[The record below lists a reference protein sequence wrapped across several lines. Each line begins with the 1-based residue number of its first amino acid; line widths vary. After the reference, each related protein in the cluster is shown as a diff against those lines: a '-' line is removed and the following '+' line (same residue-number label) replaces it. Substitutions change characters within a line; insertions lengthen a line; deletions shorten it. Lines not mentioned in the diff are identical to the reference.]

1 MKNRAGSGARKDPGS
16 ALALAVGRLV
26 FTAIEAIYLNDF
38 YKRNEESRKASDQLE
53 AANSQIRRHIAELR
67 SATQKINA
75 IFARLNDGIVRV
87 SGNEG
92 RLPTPGR
99 NPNGN
104 LEYEDS
110 KVAKSLREY
119 GFVVKSVQQ
128 ARHETSICFEAGSNH
143 LELHR
148 LLPLLAE
155 QENSNAFLFVDK
167 LDLVRP
173 VEVPA
178 FSMNPTGLETRLL
191 IRVLT
196 GPK

>member
-1 MKNRAGSGARKDPGS
+1 MKNRAGARKDPGS
-16 ALALAVGRLV
+16 AVALAVVLLAFIAV
-26 FTAIEAIYLNDF
+26 ETIYLNDF
-38 YKRNEESRKASDQLE
+38 CKRNEELRKANEQLE
-53 AANSQIRRHIAELR
+53 AANSQIQRHIADLR
-67 SATQKINA
+67 SAMQKISA
-75 IFARLNDGIVRV
+75 IFTRLNDGIVRV

-99 NPNGN
+99 NPVN
-104 LEYEDS
+104 YPDDDS

-119 GFVVKSVQQ
+119 GLVVKAVQPG
-128 ARHETSICFEAGSNH
+128 RHETSVSFEAGSDH

-167 LDLVRP
+167 LDLGRP
-173 VEVPA
+173 SEIPA

-191 IRVLT
+191 IRVMT
-196 GPK
+196 GPR

>member
-16 ALALAVGRLV
+16 AVALAVGLLA
-26 FTAIEAIYLNDF
+26 FIAIETIYLNDF
-38 YKRNEESRKASDQLE
+38 WKHNEESRKANDQLE
-53 AANSQIRRHIAELR
+53 AANTQSRRHIAELR
-67 SATQKINA
+67 SATQKIGA

-87 SGNEG
+87 SGSEG
-92 RLPTPGR
+92 RLPTPAR
-99 NPNGN
+99 NPNSN
-104 LEYEDS
+104 PEYDDS

-128 ARHETSICFEAGSNH
+128 ARHETSIGFEAGSNH

-173 VEVPA
+173 FEIPA
-178 FSMNPTGLETRLL
+178 FSMNPTGLQTRLL

>member
-1 MKNRAGSGARKDPGS
+1 MKNRAGARKDPGS
-16 ALALAVGRLV
+16 AVALAVVLLA
-26 FTAIEAIYLNDF
+26 FIAIETIYLNDF
-38 YKRNEESRKASDQLE
+38 CKRNEGSRKANEQLE
-53 AANSQIRRHIAELR
+53 AANSQIQRHIADLR
-67 SATQKINA
+67 SATQKISA
-75 IFARLNDGIVRV
+75 IFTRLNDGIVRV

-99 NPNGN
+99 NPVSYPDD
-104 LEYEDS
+104 ES

-119 GFVVKSVQQ
+119 GLVVKAVQQ
-128 ARHETSICFEAGSNH
+128 GHHETSVSFEAGSDH

-167 LDLVRP
+167 LDLGRP
-173 VEVPA
+173 AETPA

-191 IRVLT
+191 IRVMT